1 MQYMNE
7 IMRMDAN
14 IFLPRRSRN
23 KRRKAFLKC
32 DGSEVKIIPS
42 AKMSKSKN
50 NVVDPVAI
58 IDDFGADTARWFVLS
73 DSLQK
78 EM

>member
-7 IMRMDAN
+7 IMRMDGQH
-14 IFLPRRSRN
+14 IYPEEVEI
-23 KRRKAFLKC
+23 KDGKAFLKC

-73 DSLQK
+73 DSPPQV
-78 EM
+78 M